1 MTDSMFCNCAPSAAS
16 AAGRQVLGH
25 TLPGANAGAG
35 VQPENEE
42 TVQLSAAGSMT
53 GLSRRRPS
61 KRGRGCR
68 GGRKEKDTESQA
80 GRQQQTSPGPEHRSG
95 PGPADFGATPAGIQ
109 YVLSLHRCHRNRL
122 RLLRRHDEARG
133 AVLEQMIHT
142 HVDGI
147 FDQVQAISVQQLQR
161 RVAQCLGVG
170 GEDLDAYRGLF
181 AQRLRTRN
189 EEDAEEEQ
197 VVVEE
202 EAEMEDEVVDVGGA
216 EEAEEEEEEEEMSS
230 SVLAAPTVRST
241 SCCMCYV
248 STFSVTAVVNDFTG
262 A

>member
-1 MTDSMFCNCAPSAAS
+1 MDSTFSSCAPGAAL
-16 AAGRQVLGH
+16 AAGQTV
-25 TLPGANAGAG
+25 PSANAGAG
-35 VQPENEE
+35 VQPQNVES
-42 TVQLSAAGSMT
+42 VQLPAAGGST
-53 GLSRRRPS
+53 RLSRRRPS

-68 GGRKEKDTESQA
+68 GGRKKKDTESQA

-95 PGPADFGATPAGIQ
+95 PGPADFSATPAGIQ
-109 YVLSLHRCHRNRL
+109 YVLSLHRSHRNRL
-122 RLLRRHDEARG
+122 RLLRWHDEARG

-161 RVAQCLGVG
+161 RVAQSLGVG

-216 EEAEEEEEEEEMSS
+216 EEAEMEEEEEASS
-230 SVLAAPTVRST
+230 PVVAAPTVRSI

-248 STFSVTAVVNDFTG
+248 STYSVTMVVNDFTG